1 VGARSSNTANILDTC
16 LLPVPNCR
24 GNAKKGREVLEKLR
38 GTTEVDAEFAD
49 IVAAV
54 EIARPI
60 TMRQVGA
67 ANR

>member
-1 VGARSSNTANILDTC
+1 M
-16 LLPVPNCR
+16 
-24 GNAKKGREVLEKLR
+24 LEKLR

-60 TMRQVGA
+60 TMRQVSGGSA
-67 ANR
+67 GLTAQTGHIST